1 MLFLIKKIFVTFIFC
16 LIHFDTIQTALS
28 KIKTQSNWFVD
39 ENERIILFHGFNAVS
54 KQFPW
59 VPDNSNLNLKNETH
73 LSLFKQWGFNSVR
86 LGLMWSGLYPAKN
99 QLNHSYVNEIMEIVK
114 NLEKYEIYT
123 IIDLHQ
129 DMMSTKL

>member
-1 MLFLIKKIFVTFIFC
+1 MLFIIKKIIVTFIFF
-16 LIHFDTIQTALS
+16 LIHFDTIQPSLS

-39 ENERIILFHGFNAVS
+39 ENGRIILFHGFNAVN

-59 VPDNSNLNLKNETH
+59 VPDRSNLNLKNETY

-99 QLNHSYVNEIMEIVK
+99 QLNHSYVNEIIEIVNK
-114 NLEKYEIYT
+114 LEKYGIYT